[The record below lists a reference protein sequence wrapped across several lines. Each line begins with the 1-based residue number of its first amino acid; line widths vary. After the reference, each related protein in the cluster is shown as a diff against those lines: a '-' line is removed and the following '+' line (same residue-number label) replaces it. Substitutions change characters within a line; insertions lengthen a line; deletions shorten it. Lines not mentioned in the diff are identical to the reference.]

1 MVLTHRAKD
10 IAYVKEQLEFF
21 SNLKNPSPRSRRSV
35 AFYTAALQRLLREE
49 EKEMGF

>member
-1 MVLTHRAKD
+1 MTHRAKD